1 MRSAKDIEA
10 EAWAWLVKR
19 DAGLSEPRKTEF
31 DAWFRHP
38 RNRAAY
44 LRVEAAWEKCNRL
57 RLAVP
62 PGSPVDPDVLR
73 RVPRALRMGAWPPG
87 CLGGADE
94 DCGPGTGREDTDELP
109 DGDRLTQPDRL
120 TRLAAASAE
129 NGLAGMAAPPPARR
143 GEADE
148 HCALGT
154 RREHTNEFPDRKRL
168 THADRLTGGAAPA
181 AEKWL
186 TGMTASHGGLGDRM
200 VFRGTHI
207 GSPASRSARENSP
220 ATTGWRFAQ
229 PRDAGFAALAASIV
243 CVVVA
248 VAAFVLS
255 SPKFVVYQTPIGG
268 REHVVLDDGGR
279 ITLNTNTRVRVRLT
293 ATERIAELERG
304 EALFSVAHDPE
315 RPFEV
320 TSRGVVARAV
330 GTEFSVRAREDGL
343 VETRVLEGAV
353 AMSQPK
359 RFLGVLYGRQAVR
372 PLLHAGDRALID
384 DESARIERIGLKE
397 IERGLL
403 WRIGKIA
410 FINETLAEAV
420 AEFNRYTPR
429 RLIIANPELAARRVG
444 GQFETTDPDSFV
456 QGLAETFGV
465 RAVLTPEDEVR
476 KGTDRLER
484 VQ

>member
-1 MRSAKDIEA
+1 
-10 EAWAWLVKR
+10 
-19 DAGLSEPRKTEF
+19 
-31 DAWFRHP
+31 
-38 RNRAAY
+38 
-44 LRVEAAWEKCNRL
+44 
-57 RLAVP
+57 
-62 PGSPVDPDVLR
+62 
-73 RVPRALRMGAWPPG
+73 
-87 CLGGADE
+87 
-94 DCGPGTGREDTDELP
+94 
-109 DGDRLTQPDRL
+109 
-120 TRLAAASAE
+120 
-129 NGLAGMAAPPPARR
+129 
-143 GEADE
+143 
-148 HCALGT
+148 
-154 RREHTNEFPDRKRL
+154 
-168 THADRLTGGAAPA
+168 
-181 AEKWL
+181 
-186 TGMTASHGGLGDRM
+186 MTASHGGLGDRM

>member
-31 DAWFRHP
+31 DAWFRDL

-44 LRVEAAWEKCNRL
+44 VRVEAAWEKCNRL

-73 RVPRALRMGAWPPG
+73 RVPRALRMGAPG
-87 CLGGADE
+87 LAWLGGAGE
-94 DCGPGTGREDTDELP
+94 DCALGTNREDTDEFP
-109 DGDRLTQPDRL
+109 DDDRLTHADPL
-120 TRLAAASAE
+120 TRLAPASAE
-129 NGLAGMAAPPPARR
+129 NGLAGMAAPAPARL

-154 RREHTNEFPDRKRL
+154 RREHTDEFPHGDRL
-168 THADRLTGGAAPA
+168 THADRLTGEAAPA
-181 AEKWL
+181 AEDSL
-186 TGMTASHGGLGDRM
+186 TGTTASHAGLFGRM
-200 VFRGTHI
+200 VSRGTHT
-207 GSPASRSARENSP
+207 GSPASLGTHANSP
-220 ATTGWRFAQ
+220 VATGWRFTR
-229 PRDAGFAALAASIV
+229 PRYAGFAALAASIV

-248 VAAFVLS
+248 VTAFVLS
-255 SPKFVVYQTPIGG
+255 SPKFVVYETPIGG
-268 REHVVLDDGGR
+268 REHVVLGDGSR

-293 ATERIAELERG
+293 AKERTAELERG
-304 EALFSVAHDPE
+304 EALFSVAHDPV

-320 TSRGVVARAV
+320 TSRGVIARAV
-330 GTEFSVRAREDGL
+330 GTEFSVRARENGL

-384 DESARIERIGLKE
+384 DDSALIERIGLKE

-403 WRIGKIA
+403 WRTGKIA

-429 RLIIANPELAARRVG
+429 RLIIANPELAARRFG

-456 QGLAETFGV
+456 QGLAATFGV
-465 RAVLTPEDEVR
+465 RAVVMPEDEVW
-476 KGTDRLER
+476 TNTVRLER